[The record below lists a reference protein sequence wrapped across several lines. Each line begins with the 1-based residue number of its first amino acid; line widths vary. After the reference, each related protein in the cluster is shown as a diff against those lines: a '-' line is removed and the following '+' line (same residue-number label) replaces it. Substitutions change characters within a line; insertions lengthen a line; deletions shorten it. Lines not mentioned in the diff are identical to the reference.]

1 MHGLKKK
8 FSIRRTIILLCII
21 LVYSCAVCFIS
32 YLAKKAVLE
41 DLSYPTAS
49 PLSVVLGA
57 DSNPEN
63 DEEISVPNYYDK
75 LERMENKAQIDD
87 YGIFAPVTTEITA
100 VTSVPEDET
109 SAVTTTPP
117 EATAQPTTPKAEETT
132 KATTKTTKK
141 TTEKTTEKPV
151 TTTSEDDPEVDIEDD
166 EPDIEEAEDENVDID
181 EQEPELDP
189 NVQVEEDYSQPLSD
203 QNIQDL
209 LQQYYNNFGIS
220 GGLQSF
226 PADMLYNGKSYRD
239 DIVTIYDK
247 ASGRYVTDNAFDI
260 VCAVTFNEIGASRHE
275 EAIKAQAVAVYT
287 YIKYYQQKGEYA
299 SLSRK
304 SNVPQLIIDCVQ
316 AVDGLAMFYNGEY
329 IMAAFSAS
337 TAGVT
342 CSSENVWGG
351 DREYLKSVISE
362 YDHLDTSNYG
372 RVTTY
377 TADELKKKI
386 ESKTDINLSGNCEN
400 WIRILSYGDGGYVD
414 KIAIDGH
421 TTAEV
426 SGKERELT
434 AHIFRTYIL
443 SIRSTCFTVSYS
455 NGVFTFVTYGYGHG
469 VGMSQIGADMYAE
482 YGGYTFDQIL
492 HHYYTNIVI
501 Q

>member
-1 MHGLKKK
+1 MKRK

-32 YLAKKAVLE
+32 FLAKKAVLE
-41 DLSYPTAS
+41 DLSYPSAS
-49 PLSVVLGA
+49 KLSVVLNA
-57 DSNPEN
+57 DKELES
-63 DEEISVPNYYDK
+63 EEEVSVPNYYDM
-75 LERMENKAQIDD
+75 LERIEDKAQIDE

-100 VTSVPEDET
+100 VTTAPEDDT
-109 SAVTTTPP
+109 SSVTTTPP

-132 KATTKTTKK
+132 AKTTKATKK
-141 TTEKTTEKPV
+141 TTEKTTKKPV
-151 TTTSEDDPEVDIEDD
+151 TTTTKEPEVDIDED
-166 EPDIEEAEDENVDID
+166 EPAVEEVEDENVNIED
-181 EQEPELDP
+181 EELDQ
-189 NVQVEEDYSQPLSD
+189 NVQAEEDNSQPFDD
-203 QNIQDL
+203 QYIQDL
-209 LQQYYNNFGIS
+209 LQQYYNNFGTP
-220 GGLQSF
+220 GGLQNF
-226 PADMLYNGKSYRD
+226 PADILYNGKSYRD

-260 VCAVTFNEIGASRHE
+260 VCAVTFNEIGTSRHE

-287 YIKYYQQKGEYA
+287 YIKYYQQKGEFA

-304 SNVPQLIIDCVQ
+304 SNVPQLIVDCVS
-316 AVDGLAMFYNGEY
+316 AVDGLAMFYDGEY

-351 DREYLKSVISE
+351 ERGYLKSVISE
-362 YDHLDTSNYG
+362 FDHLDSNNYG

-386 ESKTDINLSGNCEN
+386 ESKTDINLSGNCAN
-400 WIRILSYGDGGYVD
+400 WIQILSYGDGGYVD

-421 TTAEV
+421 TSAEV

-434 AHIFRTYIL
+434 AHVFRTYIL

-469 VGMSQIGADMYAE
+469 VGMSQVGADMYAE
-482 YGGYTFDQIL
+482 YAGYTFDQIL
-492 HHYYTNIVI
+492 HHYYTDIVI